1 MFQTILNP
9 YDVFRGDIFL
19 FDKTLLND
27 NDKMNFF
34 STDPSDYLSGDGFY
48 I

>member
-19 FDKTLLND
+19 QDENFL

>member
-9 YDVFRGDIFL
+9 YDVFRNDIIIEAEKSDDCVL
-19 FDKTLLND
+19 SD
-27 NDKMNFF
+27 
-34 STDPSDYLSGDGFY
+34 STNPYDYLSEDGNY